1 MAIVAGRTGHGK
13 SAVIYNLLVN
23 WLETNPEDTFL
34 LVSYEIPHE
43 SILLRLLSILT
54 RKHGSQGWTYN
65 DIMKCLQ
72 GGEETLSPGLDIR
85 ELHTAIEILQSFE
98 DRLKVIYQPD
108 WNLDQLIAYC
118 RDLRAR
124 IDRLDGILVDYLQL
138 INPAESTYEDREM
151 EVAIVAR
158 KLKRLAVNQNVPLVA
173 AAQITQE
180 AARLLDVIPP
190 GPLEDKYVLEA
201 IAKRRPQLHH
211 LGHGAGEQEAD
222 LVLGLLNYQADFFAA
237 REQDSHDPRLY
248 RETGSGGPF
257 EIGAIKNRHGQLGA
271 ASLVLEAAAGYIRD
285 PGVFG
290 R

>member
-23 WLETNPEDTFL
+23 WLEANPEDTFL

-138 INPAESTYEDREM
+138 INPAERTYEDREM

-190 GPLEDKYVLEA
+190 GPLEDKHVLEA

-211 LGHGAGEQEAD
+211 PGHGAGEQEAD